1 VAYEIRD
8 RCNEHDVL
16 VSVMKNKTTT
26 MQECLYKAG
35 LHETICFSL
44 TCKAYW
50 WFIENEVLIMACYGY
65 LYDGDEDWTMIDSFR
80 AEGFLK

>member
-1 VAYEIRD
+1 MTCE
-8 RCNEHDVL
+8 
-16 VSVMKNKTTT
+16 TP
-26 MQECLYKAG
+26 QELLYKAG

-65 LYDGDEDWTMIDSFR
+65 LYDNEEEDQRVMEWTMIDSFR
-80 AEGFLK
+80 AEDFLN